1 MILIEKEKKCIYCGK
16 KLRSKNIK
24 KQFCSA
30 DCEGIYRVVY
40 KMPEKH
46 RKKKLPENMQNIAN
60 INEEARKAGM
70 SYGQYVGI
78 VLGRKKWQ
86 RKKQ

>member
-1 MILIEKEKKCIYCGK
+1 
-16 KLRSKNIK
+16 
-24 KQFCSA
+24 
-30 DCEGIYRVVY
+30 
-40 KMPEKH
+40 MPEKH